1 MVHIR
6 GVTSR
11 EGGFDIDEM
20 SQYLDQTIL
29 LIDKVFN
36 SVSYSR
42 RMNVLIGLGTEK
54 VKAKNTLKKQASL
67 LEEDSK
73 ELSGK
78 SFRKQ
83 MIATAKAVY
92 RKSRVNN
99 SGKTLFRESPSLQK
113 QNGGGGDLYHLQ
125 CRSTVEVNQHHH
137 NHLKGLKHHG
147 SQKEHLVRVS
157 STKKET
163 FLNITSPL
171 PKTHFP
177 EIVPI
182 HQLENVH
189 PLVLNFFPK
198 GEIGNFPH
206 AGRLQYFLEN
216 WKILK
221 NQPKILEWIS
231 GLKIDFQE
239 ELFQE
244 KVPHQAQM

>member
-1 MVHIR
+1 
-6 GVTSR
+6 
-11 EGGFDIDEM
+11 M

-113 QNGGGGDLYHLQ
+113 QNGGGEYSRGQ
-125 CRSTVEVNQHHH
+125 STSSQPSQ
-137 NHLKGLKHHG
+137 G
-147 SQKEHLVRVS
+147 SQTPWKSKRTFGKS
-157 STKKET
+157 
-163 FLNITSPL
+163 FLN
-171 PKTHFP
+171 K
-177 EIVPI
+177 E
-182 HQLENVH
+182 
-189 PLVLNFFPK
+189 
-198 GEIGNFPH
+198 GN
-206 AGRLQYFLEN
+206 L
-216 WKILK
+216 
-221 NQPKILEWIS
+221 S
-231 GLKIDFQE
+231 
-239 ELFQE
+239 
-244 KVPHQAQM
+244 